1 MSVFIG
7 HGDSDGDTIVGEVV
21 TTVVGIT
28 VASVIN
34 NQGEGWSEGGGW
46 GVRSTLTLMPP
57 LTVSQETARTPR
69 AARGAARRT

>member
-57 LTVSQETARTPR
+57 LTVPGDGTDTQ
-69 AARGAARRT
+69 GGQGG